1 MSMGSK
7 PLKEKLTALDK
18 MGHRLRL
25 GGSLSRIERHR
36 AKGKLTARDRIEK
49 LLDLNTFQELDLWG
63 TPMATGT
70 LSDYKKGPADGVAVG
85 YGQVDGRPTYVWSQD
100 ATVFGGTVATVHAR
114 KITMVMEKAIQARV
128 PIVGIIDSEGPRIED
143 AIQYYRFYSP
153 ESMVYFQ
160 TMASG
165 VIPQISLIMGPCV
178 GEMAISAAL
187 ADFVFMVKNTS
198 YMHIASAPEGK
209 SAEKVGNASI
219 HAFDTGCCD
228 VLAGD
233 DEACLQKCR
242 ELLSYLPS
250 HNAEPPPVVDSGDDP
265 NRREEELLEIVPFNM
280 KKAFDMRRII
290 SLIVDN
296 GKLFEI
302 KQEWATNLITCFA
315 RLDGQTVGFIANNPQ
330 SLGGSLTLDA
340 ADKMA
345 RFVRFCDA
353 FNIPLVWLADTPA
366 FLPAVEEETRGL
378 IRHGCKVV
386 FSNVECTVPQITIAI
401 RKLYGGGGVAM
412 PGRTL
417 GGDLDV
423 AWPSVERGLMGP
435 EAAVSIIYRKEL
447 SALKDKD
454 EAALRE
460 RHAQRVLEMQQKLR
474 HLEREWAQEFID
486 PRDTRPFLIKALKAF
501 AHREE
506 LRPQRKHENM
516 RL

>member
-1 MSMGSK
+1 MSSNQ
-7 PLKEKLTALDK
+7 LKQKLLALDK
-18 MGHRLRL
+18 MGHRLRQ
-25 GGSLSRIERHR
+25 GGSLARIERHR
-36 AKGKLTARDRIEK
+36 ARGKLTARERIGK
-49 LLDLNTFQELDLWG
+49 LLDPDTFQELDLWG

-70 LSDYKKGPADGVAVG
+70 LTDYKKGPADGVAVG
-85 YGQVDGRPTYVWSQD
+85 YGRVNDRPVYIWSQD

-114 KITMVMEKAIQARV
+114 KITTVMEKAIQARV

-178 GEMAISAAL
+178 GEMAISASL
-187 ADFVFMVKNTS
+187 ADFVFMVRNTS
-198 YMHIASAPEGK
+198 YMHVASPSERKAAVKAGSAP
-209 SAEKVGNASI
+209 V
-219 HAFDTGCCD
+219 HAYDTGCCD
-228 VLAGD
+228 VLAED
-233 DEACLQKCR
+233 DAECLQKCR
-242 ELLSYLPS
+242 ELLNYLPS
-250 HNAEPPPVVDSGDDP
+250 NNTEPPPVIDTGDDP

-280 KKAFDMRRII
+280 KKAFDMHRII
-290 SLIVDN
+290 SLIADN

-302 KQEWATNLITCFA
+302 KQQWATNLITCLA
-315 RLDGQTVGFIANNPQ
+315 RLAGQTVGFIANNPQ

-353 FNIPLVWLADTPA
+353 FNTPLVWLADTPA

-412 PGRTL
+412 PGTTL

-447 SALKDKD
+447 RALKDKD
-454 EAALRE
+454 EAALKD
-460 RHAQRVLEMQQKLR
+460 RHAQRVAEMQQRLR
-474 HLEREWAQEFID
+474 HLEREWGQEVID
-486 PRDTRPFLIKALKAF
+486 PRDTRPFLIKALKTF
-501 AHREE
+501 ARREE
-506 LRPQRKHENM
+506 GRPPRKHENM